1 LEEESECHHQSG
13 PVSSFPFSSFS
24 LRVLSGVQPTGDLHL
39 GNYLGA
45 IRPWVSLQADHDA
58 FFCVVD
64 LHAITVQPHDPA
76 ALHASTRS
84 AAALYLAAGV
94 DPATATIFTQS
105 HVPAHAELAWL
116 LQCVTPLG
124 WLHRMTQYK
133 EKARAARG
141 GDGEEE
147 DGEAEE
153 SGGESSSASA
163 SSSSSREVGAGLL
176 TYPVLMASD
185 ILLYRAALVPVGA
198 DQKQHIELARDLA
211 GRVNSR
217 FGGRGWKKLG
227 GRGGRLLAV
236 PEPLIQASGARVM
249 SLTDGTSKM
258 SKSNPAPGSRI
269 NLLDSPDTIAA
280 KIKRAKTDGE
290 AGIAALAPDGATPRP
305 EAANLLTIYSAVTG
319 MAPEAAAADVAGL
332 SWGDFKPR
340 LADAVVAHL
349 APLQAAY
356 AGFAADPAGLDAVLG
371 AGAEKAGAVAEA
383 TLADVRQAM
392 GFVARPSARPPRK
405 A

>member
-1 LEEESECHHQSG
+1 
-13 PVSSFPFSSFS
+13 
-24 LRVLSGVQPTGDLHL
+24 VQPTGDLHL

-45 IRPWVSLQADHDA
+45 IRPWVALQAQHDA

-76 ALHASTRS
+76 GLGAATRA

-94 DPATATIFTQS
+94 DPASATIFTQS

-133 EKARAARG
+133 EKARAVKG
-141 GDGEEE
+141 GGGEEE
-147 DGEAEE
+147 EEEAEGGGS
-153 SGGESSSASA
+153 SGEGGDSDGPSSSSS

-176 TYPVLMASD
+176 TYPVLMAAD

-211 GRVNSR
+211 ARVNGR
-217 FGGRGWKKLG
+217 FGGRPWKKLG
-227 GRGGRLLAV
+227 GRGGRLLTV
-236 PEPLIQASGARVM
+236 PEPLIQASGARIM
-249 SLTDGTSKM
+249 SLTDGTAKM

-269 NLLDSPDTIAA
+269 NLLDPPDVVAS
-280 KIKRAKTDGE
+280 KIKRAKTDAE
-290 AGIAALAPDGATPRP
+290 AGISYASASDGLTPRP

-319 MAPEAAAADVAGL
+319 MSPEAAAADVAAC
-332 SWGDFKPR
+332 SWGEFKPR
-340 LADAVVAHL
+340 LADAVVEHL
-349 APLQAAY
+349 RPLQAAY
-356 AGFAADPAGLDAVLG
+356 AAFAADPAGLDCVLG
-371 AGAEKAGAVAEA
+371 AGAARAGAVAEA

-392 GFVARPSARPPRK
+392 GFVTRPPPPPTGG
-405 A
+405 